1 MNLFKDPL
9 YNETFEKASELI
21 GTSGAFFADYQ
32 AQQLKTWF
40 PEYDK
45 ESINILD
52 FGCGD
57 GAMTS
62 FVSYYFNHAQIYGT
76 DSSYESIEFAQ
87 QYYKAIQFN
96 TLNEIPT
103 NYPSNTFDLIYAA
116 EVFHHIPYNQHHEWI
131 SELIRITKPSGH
143 IVIIEFN
150 PLNPVTTLRFIF
162 NPLEKASRM
171 LFPWYT
177 KKLCTSRGTVTT
189 KFFSFPQFIKPVEKY
204 MSKIPCGALYAT
216 VLKASKL

>member
-1 MNLFKDPL
+1 
-9 YNETFEKASELI
+9 
-21 GTSGAFFADYQ
+21 
-32 AQQLKTWF
+32 
-40 PEYDK
+40 
-45 ESINILD
+45 
-52 FGCGD
+52 
-57 GAMTS
+57 MTS

-177 KKLCTSRGTVTT
+177 KKLCTLRGTVTT
-189 KFFSFPQFIKPVEKY
+189 KFFSFPRFMEPLEKY
-204 MSKIPCGALYAT
+204 MSKVPCGALYAT